1 MNWSGGALKATIGA
15 GTLCFVAVIGDKIV
29 EMIGLYPMIG
39 VVLVPLMLLVFF
51 KPGEVADKWVKIAH
65 GLAVL
70 LYLLMFIWTVQTMY
84 QRGFE
89 PTDGLLG
96 FFMLLGLLP
105 LFVILRN
112 FSNGHYDGA
121 YERAQPHEGFDFD
134 DFDAGD

>member
-15 GTLCFVAVIGDKIV
+15 GTLCFVAVIGEKI
-29 EMIGLYPMIG
+29 EGMIGLYPMIG
-39 VVLVPLMLLVFF
+39 VVLVPLMLL
-51 KPGEVADKWVKIAH
+51 
-65 GLAVL
+65 
-70 LYLLMFIWTVQTMY
+70 MFIWTFVTMY

-89 PTDGLLG
+89 QTDGLLG

-121 YERAQPHEGFDFD
+121 YEQAQSHDGFDFD
-134 DFDAGD
+134 GFDGGD